1 MTIAYLC
8 VGLLTGI
15 VSGLLGV
22 GGGSV
27 MIPLFMLWFG
37 LSQHD
42 AQGTALAAM
51 LAPVFLLAVLR
62 YHHEGHV
69 HILMAI
75 IVAIGLFVGAFVGA
89 HYAQA
94 VPDNAL
100 KRVFG
105 IYLIVVGVKMVFL
118 K

>member
-1 MTIAYLC
+1 MTIAYLV
-8 VGLLTGI
+8 VGLLTGL

-27 MIPLFMLWFG
+27 MIPLFVLWFG
-37 LSQHD
+37 LSQHA

-51 LAPVFLLAVLR
+51 LAPVFFLAVLR

-69 HILMAI
+69 HIPMAI
-75 IVAIGLFVGAFVGA
+75 IVAVGLFIGASVGAQS
-89 HYAQA
+89 AQV
-94 VPDNAL
+94 VPDTAL
-100 KRVFG
+100 KRMFG
-105 IYLIVVGVKMVFL
+105 IYLIVVGIKMAFL

>member
-1 MTIAYLC
+1 MTFAYLFL
-8 VGLLTGI
+8 GLVTGL

-27 MIPLFMLWFG
+27 MIPVFVLGFG
-37 LSQHD
+37 MSQHL
-42 AQGTALAAM
+42 AQGTALASM

-62 YHHEGHV
+62 YHQEGQV
-69 HILMAI
+69 NVPMAV
-75 IVAIGLFVGAFVGA
+75 IVAVGLFVGALVGA
-89 HYAQA
+89 NYAQMI
-94 VPDNAL
+94 PDVAL
-100 KRVFG
+100 KRMFG

>member
-1 MTIAYLC
+1 MPFSYLLL
-8 VGLLTGI
+8 GLITGL

-27 MIPLFMLWFG
+27 MIPVFVLLFGM
-37 LSQHD
+37 SQHA
-42 AQGTALAAM
+42 AQGTALASM

-69 HILMAI
+69 NVPMAV
-75 IVAIGLFVGAFVGA
+75 IVAVGLFIGALAGA

-94 VPDNAL
+94 IPAAAL
-100 KRVFG
+100 KRMFG
-105 IYLIVVGVKMVFL
+105 IYLIIIGIKMAFL